1 MTVLTEV
8 TNGVCTLTL
17 NRPQR
22 LNAINADLIADL
34 CRELAA
40 AHADADVGAVVL
52 RGARRAFSAGDDLR
66 EFPDQSLSEAVARG
80 YLEALQEVTRLI
92 VFGEK
97 VVVGAVHGWAVGGGL
112 EWAIDCDLLMMAEGT
127 RCFFPEVRLGMNVTG
142 GVTALLPRI
151 VGLQRARGLIL
162 LGEQF
167 DAAEAR
173 AMGLA
178 WRVVAGDSLFDEAQ
192 AVAERIAALPARAV
206 RDLKRVLNRACH
218 VGVEEAIGL
227 ETEATVRAFV
237 DPDTAAR
244 VAEFKP

>member
-1 MTVLTEV
+1 MTVLSDV

-40 AHADADVGAVVL
+40 AHADADVGAIVL
-52 RGARRAFSAGDDLR
+52 RGAGRAFCAGDDLH

-80 YLEALQEVTRLI
+80 YLEALQEVTRRI
-92 VFGEK
+92 VFGDK
-97 VVVGAVHGWAVGGGL
+97 IVVGAVHGWAVGGGL

-127 RCFFPEVRLGMNVTG
+127 RCFFPEVRLGMIVTG

-192 AVAERIAALPARAV
+192 AVAARIAALPARAV

-218 VGVEEAIGL
+218 AGVEVAIGL

-244 VAEFKP
+244 VAKFKP